1 MSRKRRLLG
10 AAFKAK
16 VALAATRGDKTTA
29 QLASEFCVH
38 ASQVTAWK
46 KQLLEQAAELFEDG
60 RRKPRDERLA
70 DEQELYEQ
78 IGRLKMEVEW
88 LKKKSAELG

>member
-1 MSRKRRLLG
+1 MARKRRRFT

-16 VALAATRGDKTTA
+16 VALAAARGDRTTA
-29 QLASEFCVH
+29 ELAAKYGVH
-38 ASQVTAWK
+38 TNQVSTWK
-46 KQLLEQAAELFEDG
+46 KQLLAGAPELFADRRG
-60 RRKPRDERLA
+60 RPPETSA

-88 LKKKSAELG
+88 LKKKSIQLD